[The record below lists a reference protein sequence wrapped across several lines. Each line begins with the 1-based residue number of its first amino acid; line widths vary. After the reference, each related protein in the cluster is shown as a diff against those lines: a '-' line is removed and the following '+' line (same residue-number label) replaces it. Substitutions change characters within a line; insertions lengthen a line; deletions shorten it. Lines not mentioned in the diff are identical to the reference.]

1 MKKQFTQFKEDLK
14 HLLVITSLPIITIFI
29 LHTIITNIDNITYF
43 FGTAYYYI
51 GITLGL
57 IETF

>member
-1 MKKQFTQFKEDLK
+1 MKKQTTQFKKDLS
-14 HLLVITSLPIITIFI
+14 HPLTVTCLAIISACT
-29 LHTIITNIDNITYF
+29 LSIIIMNIDKINYF